1 MHRAHKIRFYP
12 SKEQEVLL
20 KKTIGVARYA
30 YNWGLEQ
37 WNKQYQE
44 FKEGKR
50 DTKPTA
56 YTLIKDWAKERP
68 EWAHEVSTRPQQRV
82 FIDLGIA
89 FTNFFKKRAS
99 RPVFKK
105 KGGRQSFYCTNDSV
119 FWLPNNLLSLPRIG
133 RVKLAENLR
142 FEGKIMSYTVST
154 YADEWYVSVQV
165 EMPEAEINAPDSVVG
180 VDVGLENHPAYASDG
195 TRIELPLEKLHKLES
210 KLKRAQKALSR
221 SQINSHNHAKR
232 LIKKQKVQQK
242 IDNIRQDV
250 THKFT
255 TKVCKSHAT
264 VVIEDLD
271 IEDMIKKAKFRS
283 IRRAFNSSLITA
295 VHWQLSYKAKK
306 LIKVP
311 RFFPS
316 SKTCSNCGAIKSEL
330 SPSVRVYKCERCG
343 AVLDRDYNAALNL
356 MKLGQVMPE

>member
-1 MHRAHKIRFYP
+1 MYP
-12 SKEQEVLL
+12 NKVQTELL
-20 KKTIGVARYA
+20 KKTVGTVRYA

-37 WNKQYQE
+37 WNTQYQE

-50 DTKPTA
+50 DIKPSSF
-56 YTLIKDWAKERP
+56 TLMKEWAKEKP
-68 EWAHEVSTRPQQRV
+68 EWAHETAAKPQQRA
-82 FIDLGIA
+82 FINLGIA
-89 FTNFFKKRAS
+89 FTNYL
-99 RPVFKK
+99 KK
-105 KGGRQSFYCTNDSV
+105 KLSDKPRFHKRGAGDSFYCPNDTVKWFGKKISIPGV
-119 FWLPNNLLSLPRIG
+119 G

-154 YADEWYVSVQV
+154 YADEWYVSVEV
-165 EMPEAEINAPDSVVG
+165 EIPNTKASAPDSVCG
-180 VDVGLENHPAYASDG
+180 VDVGLKNHPAYASDG
-195 TRIELPLEKLHKLES
+195 TKLELPLDTIKKLES
-210 KLKRAQKALSR
+210 KLKRAQKVLSR
-221 SQINSHNHAKR
+221 SQRNSHNRAKR

-242 IDNIRQDV
+242 INNIRQDV

-271 IEDMIKKAKFRS
+271 IEGMIKKVKYRS
-283 IRRAFNSSLITA
+283 IRRAFGASLMTA
-295 VHWQLSYKAKK
+295 IHWQLSYKAKK

-330 SPSVRVYKCERCG
+330 DPSIRVYKCERCG

-356 MKLGQVMPE
+356 MKLGLVKPE

>member
-1 MHRAHKIRFYP
+1 MHRAHVIRMYP
-12 SKEQEVLL
+12 TEAQIVLL
-20 KKTIGVARYA
+20 KKTIGAVRYA

-37 WNKQYQE
+37 WNTQYQE

-56 YTLIKDWAKERP
+56 YTLMKEWAKLKP
-68 EWAHEVSTRPQQRV
+68 EWAFEVAMKPQQRA
-82 FIDLGIA
+82 FINLGIA
-89 FTNFFKKRAS
+89 WSNFFKKLADKPKFHKR
-99 RPVFKK
+99 
-105 KGGRQSFYCTNDSV
+105 GMGDSFYCPNDTVKWFPGNKISI
-119 FWLPNNLLSLPRIG
+119 PGIG
-133 RVKLAENLR
+133 RVKLAEPLR
-142 FEGKIMSYTVST
+142 YQGKIMSYTVST
-154 YADEWYVSVQV
+154 YADDWYVSVAV
-165 EMPEAEINAPDSVVG
+165 EIPESSKDVPDSVCG
-180 VDVGLENHPAYASDG
+180 IDVGLENHPAYASDG
-195 TRIELPLEKLHKLES
+195 TQLVLPLEKLHKLQS

-221 SQINSHNHAKR
+221 SQRNSRNRAKR

-242 IDNIRQDV
+242 INNIRSDA

-264 VVIEDLD
+264 VVIEDLN
-271 IEDMIKKAKFRS
+271 IKEMVKKAKYKA
-283 IRRAFNSSLITA
+283 IRRAFNSSFMSAI
-295 VHWQLSYKAKK
+295 HWQLSYKAKH

-330 SPSVRVYKCERCG
+330 DPSIRTYKCEHCG

-356 MKLGQVMPE
+356 MKLGLVKPE

>member
-1 MHRAHKIRFYP
+1 M
-12 SKEQEVLL
+12 

-37 WNKQYQE
+37 WNRQYQE

-56 YTLIKDWAKERP
+56 YTLIKEWTKERP
-68 EWAHEVSTRPQQRV
+68 EWTHEVSTRPQQRA
-82 FIDLGIA
+82 FINLGIA
-89 FTNFFKKRAS
+89 WTNFFKKRADK
-99 RPVFKK
+99 PKFKK
-105 KGGRQSFYCTNDSV
+105 KNTGQSFYCTNDSV
-119 FWLPNNLLSLPRIG
+119 FWLPNNRLSLPRIG

-165 EMPEAEINAPDSVVG
+165 EMPDKETVIPASVCG

-195 TRIELPLEKLHKLES
+195 TKLTLPLDTLKKLDTKLR
-210 KLKRAQKALSR
+210 RAQKALSR
-221 SQINSHNHAKR
+221 SKRNSKNHQKK
-232 LIKKQKVQQK
+232 LLKKQKVQDK
-242 IDNIRQDV
+242 INNIRQDV

-264 VVIEDLD
+264 IVIEDLN

-283 IRRAFNSSLITA
+283 IRRAFNSSLMAAI
-295 VHWQLSYKAKK
+295 HWQLSYKAKK

-330 SPSVRVYKCERCG
+330 PPNIRVYKCEHCG

-356 MKLGQVMPE
+356 MKLGLVKPE

>member
-1 MHRAHKIRFYP
+1 MNRSHKIRMYP
-12 SKEQEVLL
+12 NKVQTELL
-20 KKTIGVARYA
+20 KKTVGTVRYA
-30 YNWGLEQ
+30 YNWGLQ
-37 WNKQYQE
+37 RWNEQYQA

-50 DTKPTA
+50 DTKPSSF
-56 YTLIKDWAKERP
+56 TLMKEWAKEKP
-68 EWAHEVSTRPQQRV
+68 GWAHETATKPQQGA
-82 FIDLGIA
+82 FMYLGVA
-89 FTNFFKKRAS
+89 FTNYFKKRAE
-99 RPVFKK
+99 RPRFHK
-105 KGGRQSFYCTNDSV
+105 KGGKESFYCHNDTVKWFGKKISI
-119 FWLPNNLLSLPRIG
+119 PGIG

-154 YADEWYVSVQV
+154 YAGKWYVSVQV
-165 EMPEAEINAPDSVVG
+165 EIPETEVSVPDSVCG

-195 TRIELPLEKLHKLES
+195 TKLTLPLATLKKLES

-221 SQINSHNHAKR
+221 SQRNSHNRAKL

-242 IDNIRQDV
+242 INNIRQDV

-264 VVIEDLD
+264 IVIEDLN
-271 IEDMIKKAKFRS
+271 IEDMVKKAKCRS
-283 IRRAFNSSLITA
+283 IRRAFGSSLMTA
-295 VHWQLSYKAKK
+295 IHWQLSYKAKK

-330 SPSVRVYKCERCG
+330 DPSIRVYKCEHCG

-356 MKLGQVMPE
+356 MKLGLVKPE

>member
-12 SKEQEVLL
+12 SKEQEIQL

-30 YNWGLEQ
+30 YNWGLQ
-37 WNKQYQE
+37 RWNEQYQE

-50 DTKPTA
+50 GIKPSSF
-56 YTLIKDWAKERP
+56 TLMKEWAKERP
-68 EWAHEVSTRPQQRV
+68 EWAFEVAMKPQQRA
-82 FIDLGIA
+82 FINLGIA
-89 FTNFFKKRAS
+89 FTNYFKKLSGKPKFHKR
-99 RPVFKK
+99 
-105 KGGRQSFYCTNDSV
+105 GIGDSFYCPNDTVRWFGKKISIPGV
-119 FWLPNNLLSLPRIG
+119 G

-154 YADEWYVSVQV
+154 YADEWYVSVEV
-165 EMPEAEINAPDSVVG
+165 EMPDTEQTIPDSVCG

-195 TRIELPLEKLHKLES
+195 IQLTLPLEKLKKLDQ
-210 KLKRAQKALSR
+210 KRRKAQRALDR
-221 SQINSHNHAKR
+221 SQRNSHNRAKR

-242 IDNIRQDV
+242 INNIRQDV

-271 IEDMIKKAKFRS
+271 IEGMIKKARCRKVRH
-283 IRRAFNSSLITA
+283 AFNGSLMGIIQY
-295 VHWQLSYKAKK
+295 QLSYKAKH

-330 SPSVRVYKCERCG
+330 PPDVRVYKCEHCG

-356 MKLGQVMPE
+356 MKLGLVKPE